1 MHGCRKTLPALLAL
15 LLIASPLAGGC
26 TPRVGGSDYAVSG
39 AQGSYDVEY
48 GTVVSFRHVRIND
61 ENSGKELIGAG
72 AGGVLGGVLGNAIGG
87 GSGRTIATV
96 VGALGGA
103 AMGAA
108 GANNIG
114 NQTGVEVVVRLDS
127 GRTLAVVQGADM
139 TFTPG
144 QHVMVMRGNGT
155 TRVAPR

>member
-1 MHGCRKTLPALLAL
+1 MLGYKQTFPAFLAL
-15 LLIASPLAGGC
+15 LLMASPLAGGC
-26 TPRVGGSDYAVSG
+26 TPRVGGNDYVVSG

-48 GTVVSFRHVRIND
+48 GTVVSFRHVRINN
-61 ENSGKELIGAG
+61 ESSG
-72 AGGVLGGVLGNAIGG
+72 
-87 GSGRTIATV
+87 TV

-103 AMGAA
+103 ALGAA
-108 GANNIG
+108 GANNMG
-114 NQTGVEVVVRLDS
+114 NQNGVEVVVKLDS

-144 QHVMVMRGNGT
+144 QAVMVMRGNGK

>member
-1 MHGCRKTLPALLAL
+1 MLGYKKTFPAFLAL
-15 LLIASPLAGGC
+15 LLMASPLAGGC
-26 TPRVGGSDYAVSG
+26 TPRVGGNDYVVSG

-48 GTVVSFRHVRIND
+48 GTVVSFRHVRINN
-61 ENSGKELIGAG
+61 ESSGKELIGAG

-103 AMGAA
+103 ALGAA
-108 GANNIG
+108 GANNMG
-114 NQTGVEVVVRLDS
+114 NQNGVEVVVKLDS

-144 QHVMVMRGNGT
+144 QAVMVMRGNGK

>member
-72 AGGVLGGVLGNAIGG
+72 AGGVLGGVLGNAHRRRKRPHHRHGGRRPRRCRAGRG
-87 GSGRTIATV
+87 GSQQ
-96 VGALGGA
+96 
-103 AMGAA
+103 
-108 GANNIG
+108 IG
-114 NQTGVEVVVRLDS
+114 NQTGVEVVVRARQRPDS
-127 GRTLAVVQGADM
+127 GRGCRART
-139 TFTPG
+139 
-144 QHVMVMRGNGT
+144 
-155 TRVAPR
+155 